1 MIVRVRI
8 VRGVMISILLVILW
22 RSLIK
27 IGVLLLGKLPVYLYP
42 KYRKNYKE
50 SAQSAYNNGK
60 PTNNTRSS
68 PAPTN
73 SINHASKTGYK
84 KRTNA
89 HAATAQYFN
98 DIIYTSIFENIK
110 ESSLVSQCRA
120 DNYNFQ

>member
-1 MIVRVRI
+1 MIVRVRK
-8 VRGVMISILLVILW
+8 VRGVMMSILLVILW

-42 KYRKNYKE
+42 KYRKNSKE

-60 PTNNTRSS
+60 PTNNTQSYHV
-68 PAPTN
+68 PTN
-73 SINHASKTGYK
+73 SINHASKIGYK

-98 DIIYTSIFENIK
+98 DI
-110 ESSLVSQCRA
+110 
-120 DNYNFQ
+120 